1 MDMNMKTSNSRK
13 DSVKNVTR
21 PSASVQERLGARMRR
36 ASLAMR
42 RAFVVTIEPFKISP
56 EQYLVLVHLGEH
68 DPSTQAELSR
78 RSALDPNT
86 VLDNVRRL
94 EKLSMVR
101 RFRDPEDGRIV
112 RVAITEKGRVI
123 REKSM
128 LAIES
133 LNSDLL
139 KGIPK
144 ADQKT
149 LLSCLEEIA
158 RAADATV
165 ESNA

>member
-1 MDMNMKTSNSRK
+1 MNMKSSNSRK
-13 DSVKNVTR
+13 DSEKNVTR
-21 PSASVQERLGARMRR
+21 TSVSVQERLGARMRR

-42 RAFVVTIEPFKISP
+42 RALVMTIEPFQISP
-56 EQYLVLVHLGEH
+56 EQYLLLVHLGDH

-86 VLDNVRRL
+86 VMDNVRRL

-101 RFRDPEDGRIV
+101 RFRDPGDGRIV
-112 RVAITEKGRVI
+112 RVEITDKGRVV

-128 LAIES
+128 LAIDG
-133 LNSDLL
+133 LNALLL
-139 KGIPK
+139 KGISK
-144 ADQKT
+144 VDQKI
-149 LLSCLEEIA
+149 LLNGLEEIA
-158 RAADATV
+158 RAADAAF